1 MSGPCA
7 GVKQIACCE
16 FGVVVLTQGGQVYQQ
31 THGNNGP
38 RLKKCFILLDA
49 FIQDDVTI
57 KKIAAHPE
65 GRSTPVLSPYLLT

>member
-1 MSGPCA
+1 MS

-16 FGVVVLTQGGQVYQQ
+16 FGVVVLTQSGQVYQQ

-57 KKIAAHPE
+57 KKIVAHPE
-65 GRSTPVLSPYLLT
+65 GENVI